1 MKHARTIIGRILWV
15 LVLLYLGAAVV
26 LHVPVVQ
33 RKIGSAVASALSD
46 KLETKVNIGRVDLG
60 FLNRIIIDD
69 VVICDRQSIQML
81 RASRIS
87 AKVGVLP
94 LLNGRIRVSSAQL
107 FGLKANLYQ
116 VQANRPANFQFV
128 IDALSSKD
136 NGKKTPLDLQIAS
149 LVVRNGRV
157 LWNQKDKPRTPS
169 RLNTAHLDISKL
181 SAHIIINEFT
191 ERRVDASIKKLS
203 FKEASGL
210 DLRGLTLLLTADKE
224 RAEVRQLNLQLAQTH
239 LETERLEA
247 TYQFGKSGI
256 DWKSLKYKIGLKP
269 SQVWLSDL
277 AFLVPSLGQVEQMVH
292 LRLNAIGTTQNIK
305 LNDLA
310 IESGDRSMVAYVHGN
325 VTNLGRIPVWYLAA
339 HPLKISEK
347 GFDMIAAV
355 LKDVGGSLPPVILR
369 LSSLNFH
376 GQASGR
382 GQDIAVEGTFETGI
396 GNALLQAKLRKTLF
410 SASVKTDGFHLGHLL
425 NNDKFGKI
433 EADVEVSGTLSEK
446 KLSAVTAKGIV
457 SRFDFNQ
464 YSYRNISVDGSYK
477 NDAFVGR
484 LAMDD
489 PNGRFSIDGNIGN
502 VRSFLLREKQLSVVA
517 KADVSHFNP
526 YRLKLTEALGD
537 RTISVKADADVHL
550 LSLEDLVGTLH
561 LGDISI
567 VGEGS
572 LYNVNQVHLVSARN
586 SLQKRVSLQSDMGEA
601 EICGQYSYATI
612 IDAVKNVLRS
622 KMPSLIG
629 GRRTAMGNNNRF
641 SLNATLRDASLI
653 NSCLHV
659 PLQLRYDVTLE
670 ANVDER
676 DGSIDAQ
683 VYAPSFSYNGTRID
697 NTLLM
702 LETMGDSI
710 YVKGSGDHIGR
721 GGNPF
726 SVRLEAWAHND
737 VLNTY
742 ASWNANHKKNLYG
755 SIDTNVR
762 VFREKGRLGVAAEI
776 FPSVVQFDTVRLA
789 VQPSSL
795 TYYNKELTINHF
807 EVSNGDQHIAVNGQ
821 TSGREEDSLKVD
833 MKNLNVAY
841 ILDLVNFHSVDFA
854 GLASGTASIKS
865 LFHQPSAIASLMVE
879 DFTFNDGRMGTL
891 QANVGYDGEKI
902 DINAVADDGPSAK
915 TLINGYV
922 SLKDNYID
930 LPIYARGTRLEFL
943 ESFCGAFLDN
953 VDGHGYGRVRVFGD
967 LKDVNIEG
975 DVRASGTM
983 NVTSLRTTYALHDC
997 DVHIIPDH
1005 IKLLR
1010 DTVYDKYGNIGIVTG
1025 ELNHQSL
1032 RNLTYDINVEAQ
1044 NLLAYDH
1051 KSYGDNTF
1059 YGTIFATGNCS
1070 IHGMSGELVI
1080 DVNAKPEAGSF
1091 IEYNATYAD
1100 AAEKAEYIKWNT
1112 GEMST
1117 FENTD
1122 FATTD
1127 SLLAD
1132 NATQKDEEQHG
1143 FTLSSFLP
1151 APTSLQIDAAD
1162 IPTDMHIN
1170 FLVNTNDNFTLRVLM
1185 DEASGDY
1192 IALNGD
1198 GVIRAS
1204 YFNKGAFQMY
1214 GNYNVNHGV
1223 YKLTIQNLI
1232 KKDFQFQSGSSIAFG
1247 GNPYNAALNLK
1258 GIYTVNGASLSDL
1271 QLGNSFTR
1279 NNVRVNCLM
1288 DIKGTPEHPTVDFGL
1303 DLPTLSA
1310 DAQDMVRSVINSEE
1324 DMNQQ
1329 VLYLLA
1335 VGRFYP
1341 QGNNN
1346 AIQDGITQNQT
1357 SLAMQSLL
1365 SGTISQQINTVL
1377 SNFVKSNDWNFGA
1390 NISTGDEGFSNAEY
1404 EGLLSGRMFNNR
1416 LLFNGQF
1423 GYRDNVT
1430 TNTSSFIGDF
1440 DLRYLLT
1447 PNGNLAVRVYNQT
1460 NDRYFTRNSLNTQGI
1475 GVILKKDFNN
1485 LKELFWWRKKKSKK

>member
-1 MKHARTIIGRILWV
+1 MKHVRTIIGRTLWV
-15 LVLLYLGAAVV
+15 LLLLYLGVAVV
-26 LHVPVVQ
+26 LHVPIVQ
-33 RKIGSAVASALSD
+33 HTIGDVVASALSD
-46 KLETKVNIGRVDLG
+46 KLETKVSVGRVDLG
-60 FLNRIIIDD
+60 FLNRVIIDD
-69 VVICDRQSIQML
+69 VVICDRQHQQML

-94 LLNGRIRVSSAQL
+94 LINGRIRVSSAQL
-107 FGLKANLYQ
+107 FGLKANLYRSKVGQ
-116 VQANRPANFQFV
+116 PANFQFV

-136 NGKKTPLDLQIAS
+136 TGEKTPMDLQIAS
-149 LVVRNGRV
+149 LVVRNGNV
-157 LWNQKDKPRTPS
+157 AWNQLDVPRTPS
-169 RLNTAHLDISKL
+169 RLNTAHIEVSKL
-181 SAHIIINEFT
+181 SAHVIINALSEN
-191 ERRVDASIKKLS
+191 RVDVRIKKLA

-210 DLRGLTLLLTADKE
+210 DLRGLTMALVADKKK
-224 RAEVRQLNLQLAQTH
+224 AEVKQLTLQLAQTH
-239 LETERLEA
+239 VEAERLTA
-247 TYQFGKSGI
+247 TYQFGKDGL
-256 DWKSLKYKIGLKP
+256 DLKSLKYAIDLKP
-269 SQVWLSDL
+269 SQVWPSDFS
-277 AFLVPSLGQVEQMVH
+277 FLLPSLHGVQQMVH
-292 LRLNAIGTTQNIK
+292 LRLKASGTSQRV
-305 LNDLA
+305 DLSNLA
-310 IESGDRSMVAYVHGN
+310 VESGDRSVIVHARGS
-325 VTNLGRIPVWYLAA
+325 VKNLGHTPVWNVSV
-339 HPLKISEK
+339 HPLKIDEK
-347 GFDMIAAV
+347 GFDLIAAI
-355 LKDVGGSLPPVILR
+355 LKDTGGSLPPVVQR
-369 LSSLNFH
+369 LGSLNFQGH
-376 GQASGR
+376 ASGR
-382 GQDIAVEGTFETGI
+382 GQDMAMKGTLETGI
-396 GNALLQAKLRKTLF
+396 GDVQLQASLHKMLF
-410 SASVKTDGFHLGHLL
+410 AASVKTGGFLL
-425 NNDKFGKI
+425 NRLLDNDKFGEI
-433 EADVEVSGTLSEK
+433 VADVVVSGSMPDK
-446 KLSAVTAKGIV
+446 KLSSVTAKGTV

-464 YSYRNISVDGSYK
+464 YSYRNISIDGSYK

-489 PNGRFSIDGNIGN
+489 PNGRFQIDGNIEN
-502 VRSFLLREKQLSVVA
+502 IRTFLSKEKQLAVMA
-517 KADVSHFNP
+517 KAEVVHFNP

-537 RTISVKADADVHL
+537 RTISVRADADVHL
-550 LSLEDLVGTLH
+550 LSIDDLVGTLN
-561 LGDISI
+561 LGNISI
-567 VGEGS
+567 AGEGN
-572 LYNVNQVHLVSARN
+572 LYNINQVHLVSSRN
-586 SLQKRVSLQSDMGEA
+586 SLQKSVTLESDMGDA
-601 EICGQYSYATI
+601 EISGQYSYATI
-612 IDAVKNVLRS
+612 VDAVKNVLRS

-629 GRRTAMGNNNRF
+629 GHRTFTASDNRF
-641 SLNATLRDASLI
+641 ALSATLRDASLL
-653 NSCLHV
+653 NSCLHI
-659 PLQLRYDVTLE
+659 PLQLRYDMTLE

-676 DGSIDAQ
+676 NGLVDAQ

-710 YVKGSGDHIGR
+710 YIKGSGDHIGQ

-726 SVRLEAWAHND
+726 SVRLEALAHND
-737 VLNTY
+737 VLKTY
-742 ASWNANHKKNLYG
+742 AGWNANRKKSLYG

-762 VFREKGRLGVAAEI
+762 FFREKGRLGIDADI
-776 FPSVVQFDTVRLA
+776 FPSVIQFDTVRLA

-807 EVSNGDQHIAVNGQ
+807 EVSNGDQHIAVNGH
-821 TSGREEDSLKVD
+821 TSGRDEDSLKVD
-833 MKNLNVAY
+833 LKNLNVAY

-854 GLASGTASIKS
+854 GLASGTASVKS
-865 LFHQPSAIASLMVE
+865 LFHQPSAIANLMVD
-879 DFTFNDGRMGTL
+879 DFTFNEGRMGTL
-891 QANVGYDGEKI
+891 HAKVGYDGEKI
-902 DINAVADDGPSAK
+902 DIDAVADDGPEAK

-922 SLKDNYID
+922 SLKDNYMD
-930 LPIYARGTRLEFL
+930 LPIFARGTRLEFL
-943 ESFCGAFLDN
+943 ESFCGSFLDN

-983 NVTSLRTTYALHDC
+983 NVTSLRTTYSMRDC

-1005 IKLLR
+1005 IELLR
-1010 DTVYDKYGNIGIVTG
+1010 DTVYDKYGHIGIVTG

-1059 YGTIFATGNCS
+1059 YGTVFATGNCA
-1070 IHGMSGELVI
+1070 IRGKSGELVI
-1080 DVNAKPEAGSF
+1080 DVNAVPEAGSF

-1112 GEMST
+1112 EGVARTENSDIST
-1117 FENTD
+1117 KDSLQTD
-1122 FATTD
+1122 GNRTTD
-1127 SLLAD
+1127 
-1132 NATQKDEEQHG
+1132 EEPHG
-1143 FTLSSFLP
+1143 LTLSPFLP
-1151 APTSLQIDAAD
+1151 SPSSLQMEAD

-1170 FLVNTNDNFTLRVLM
+1170 FLVNANDNFTLRVLM
-1185 DEASGDY
+1185 DAASGDY

-1198 GVIRAS
+1198 GVIRAT

-1232 KKDFQFQSGSSIAFG
+1232 KKDFQFQSGSTIAFG
-1247 GNPYNAALNLK
+1247 GDPYSAALNLK
-1258 GIYTVNGASLSDL
+1258 GVYTVNGASLSDL

-1288 DIKGTPEHPTVDFGL
+1288 DIKGTPEHPTVDFDL

-1310 DAQDMVRSVINSEE
+1310 DAQAMVRSVINSEE

-1346 AIQDGITQNQT
+1346 AVQDGTAQNQT

-1377 SNFVKSNDWNFGA
+1377 SSFVKSSDWNFGA

-1475 GVILKKDFNN
+1475 GVILKKDFNS
-1485 LKELFWWRKKKSKK
+1485 LKDLFWWRKKKSKK